1 MKAIDLTHTI
11 WEDMPVYPG
20 TAKPALEI
28 AHTYEAHGFKE
39 TRLNLLSHTGTHMDA
54 PAHLFA
60 GRTTLD
66 AFPVAQFIGTGLV
79 IDCSALKAGE
89 SITMEH
95 IAPVKKQADGTEFL
109 LFYTGWDRHWG
120 TELYFGEYPHIN
132 GEVAEYLLHS
142 GKKGVGLDVISIDPV
157 SDANLTIHKKLLG
170 EADIVI
176 IENLTRL
183 GEIGMNLFTL
193 CVLPLKY
200 ENADGAPIRA
210 AAILQD

>member
-11 WEDMPVYPG
+11 WADMPVYPG

-60 GRTTLD
+60 GKTTLD

-79 IDCSALKAGE
+79 IDCSALKAGGT
-89 SITMEH
+89 ITMEH
-95 IAPVKKQADGTEFL
+95 IVPVKNQADGAEFL
-109 LFYTGWDRHWG
+109 LFYTGWDKYWG
-120 TELYFGEYPHIN
+120 TDLYFGKYPHIN

-157 SDANLTIHKKLLG
+157 SDANLTIHKRLLG
-170 EADIVI
+170 AADIVI
-176 IENLTRL
+176 VENLTRL
-183 GEIGMNLFTL
+183 GEIGTELFTL

>member
-1 MKAIDLTHTI
+1 MKVIDLTHTI
-11 WEDMPVYPG
+11 WADMPVYPG

-28 AHTYEAHGFKE
+28 EHTYEVHGFKE

-89 SITMEH
+89 SITMDL
-95 IAPVKKQADGTEFL
+95 IAPVKAKADGAEFL

-120 TELYFGEYPHIN
+120 TDLYFGDYPHIN
-132 GEVAEYLLHS
+132 GEVAEYLLRS
-142 GKKGVGLDVISIDPV
+142 RKKGVGLDVISIDPV
-157 SDANLTIHKKLLG
+157 SDGSLTIHKKLLG

-183 GEIGMNLFTL
+183 GEIGAEPFTL

-210 AAILQD
+210 AAIVRE